1 MLPVA
6 AQCCVS
12 VLPDVRENRAREK
25 NQQWYSEGTRVVR
38 KYCSCKQ
45 ENSPYWNRV
54 PRLLARRV
62 RRYWFLGTLRPLV
75 REGCAG
81 ILQVMASLEHFGE
94 NSLAKAA
101 ARTTT
106 GEGRAVTRPLHV
118 PAHALEP
125 AAQFRHAVR
134 NGAGGVALAL
144 GGGFARGFA
153 HLGVLQVFEEN
164 HIAISHIAGTS
175 VGSIL
180 GAAYASG
187 APLALIMATC
197 RTLKF
202 RDIARWH
209 VSRLGLASNHRLA
222 DLIERVFQSRRFE
235 DLRIPMA
242 VVATNLNTGEP
253 VVFTEGNMVDP
264 IRASCAF
271 PGIFEPVE
279 IGTRWLVDGGLTAPV
294 PTLAARELGATH
306 VIGVS
311 VGMQDGHTG
320 KPSNVFQVVTRAVC
334 AAQKHQLEL
343 WERHADLVIRP
354 DVSALKWDDF
364 DRADEAIEAGKVA
377 ARRALPRIQKLLGV
391 SVDAGQAHDARVA
404 HPAEYRDSGLHFI
417 TEAMGS

>member
-1 MLPVA
+1 MA
-6 AQCCVS
+6 
-12 VLPDVRENRAREK
+12 RHENFSAK
-25 NQQWYSEGTRVVR
+25 S
-38 KYCSCKQ
+38 
-45 ENSPYWNRV
+45 
-54 PRLLARRV
+54 LL
-62 RRYWFLGTLRPLV
+62 
-75 REGCAG
+75 
-81 ILQVMASLEHFGE
+81 H
-94 NSLAKAA
+94 N
-101 ARTTT
+101 
-106 GEGRAVTRPLHV
+106 
-118 PAHALEP
+118 AL
-125 AAQFRHAVR
+125 
-134 NGAGGVALAL
+134 NGAGALRRAAGLNDTAALRDSAGLRDSAALNAARNDAAVFNPAAVPYDAPALRDASALNPAGVRIDAAVLRDLTPLPDFSTRSLRATRPGVALAL

-197 RTLKF
+197 RTLRF
-202 RDIARWH
+202 RDIARWN

-222 DLIERVFQSRRFE
+222 DLIERVFKSSRFE
-235 DLRIPMA
+235 DLKIPMA

-253 VVFTEGNMVDP
+253 VVFTEGSLIDP

-294 PTLAARELGATH
+294 PTRAAREIGARY
-306 VIGVS
+306 VVGVS
-311 VGMQDGHTG
+311 VGMQDGHDG
-320 KPSNVFQVVTRAVC
+320 KPSSIFQVVSRSVC

-354 DVSALKWDDF
+354 DVQSLAWDDF
-364 DRADEAIEAGKVA
+364 DRAEEAIEAGKIA
-377 ARRALPRIQKLLGV
+377 ATRALPRIRKLLGNV
-391 SVDAGQAHDARVA
+391 ICDEGQEPGLA
-404 HPAEYRDSGLHFI
+404 HPTEFRDSGLHFI